1 MTPVRIRA
9 APPDR
14 ELHEALWLSIRR
26 IEAYSVALRYHEPFR
41 IAPTTSLES
50 HNVVIAIITESEV
63 VGIGESSPSKRVTHE
78 TPRTVIAVLD
88 KIAPQ
93 LIGTSPLRIERI
105 IEEMD
110 QIVAENP
117 SAKAAIDIALH
128 DIMGK
133 TAQTPLYKMLG
144 GFRDTVL
151 TDLTLSIKKP
161 EEMAEDAVAAVE
173 RGFKAL
179 KVKVGVDPEEDFE
192 RVQRIR
198 ESVGSDIAIRIDA
211 NQGWTVTQAIRV
223 LNKLERFDIEF
234 AEQPVAADEIKGLA
248 AIRRCSS
255 IPVMA
260 DESVQSPEDALNLI
274 RQDAVDLIN
283 IKLMKSGGIHKARKI
298 AAVAEAAKVPCM
310 IGCMGE
316 STVGITA
323 GVQLAAAIKNIQY
336 ADLDSD
342 ILIKDQLV
350 LEGGARLEDAKRIP
364 PEKPGLGITAVDEK
378 LLGSPVKVYT

>member
-1 MTPVRIRA
+1 LI
-9 APPDR
+9 
-14 ELHEALWLSIRR
+14 IKQ
-26 IEAYSVALRYHEPFR
+26 IETYSVTLRYHEPFR
-41 IAPTTSLES
+41 IAPTTSFES
-50 HNVVIAIITESEV
+50 RNVIVKITTESKIT
-63 VGIGESSPSKRVTHE
+63 GIGESSPSKRVTHE
-78 TPRTVIAVLD
+78 TPKTVIAVLD
-88 KIAPQ
+88 KIAPH
-93 LIGTSPLRIERI
+93 LIGMSPLRIEQI

-110 QIVAENP
+110 QIVPENP
-117 SAKAAIDIALH
+117 SAKAAIDIAIH

-133 TAQTPLYKMLG
+133 TAKTPLCNLLG
-144 GFRDTVL
+144 GFREAVI
-151 TDLTLSIKKP
+151 TDLTLGIKQP
-161 EEMAEDAVAAVE
+161 EEMAEDAVRAVR

-179 KVKVGVDPEEDFE
+179 KVKVGVDLEEDFE
-192 RVQRIR
+192 RVRRIR
-198 ESVGSDIAIRIDA
+198 EAVGPDIALRIDA
-211 NQGWTVTQAIRV
+211 NQGWTVTQAIEV

-234 AEQPVAADEIKGLA
+234 AEQPVAANEIKGLA
-248 AIRRCSS
+248 EIRRNSS

-342 ILIKDQLV
+342 ILIRDKLV
-350 LEGGARLEDAKRIP
+350 LEGGAKLEGSKRLP
-364 PEKPGLGITAVDEK
+364 PEKPGLGITGVDEN

>member
-1 MTPVRIRA
+1 MSRIN
-9 APPDR
+9 
-14 ELHEALWLSIRR
+14 R
-26 IEAYSVALRYHEPFR
+26 IESYTVALRYHEPFR
-41 IAPTTSLES
+41 IAPTISLES
-50 HNVVIAIITESEV
+50 HNVIVKIITESEMT
-63 VGIGESSPSKRVTHE
+63 GIGESSPSKRVTHE
-78 TPRTVIAVLD
+78 TPKTVIAVLD
-88 KIAPQ
+88 KIAPR
-93 LIGTSPLRIERI
+93 LVGRSSLKIERI

-133 TAQTPLYKMLG
+133 TAQTPLCKLLG

-161 EEMAEDAVAAVE
+161 EEMAEDAVAAVR

-198 ESVGSDIAIRIDA
+198 EAVGSDIAIRIDA

-234 AEQPVAADEIKGLA
+234 AEQPVAANEIKGLA
-248 AIRRCSS
+248 AIRRRSS

-260 DESVQSPEDALNLI
+260 DESIQSPEDALNLI

-298 AAVAEAAKVPCM
+298 AAIAEAAKVPCM

-350 LEGGARLEDAKRIP
+350 LEGGARLEGAKRIP
-364 PEKPGLGITAVDEK
+364 PEKPGLGITAVDEE

>member
-1 MTPVRIRA
+1 LI
-9 APPDR
+9 
-14 ELHEALWLSIRR
+14 IKQ
-26 IEAYSVALRYHEPFR
+26 IEIYSVVLRYHEPFR
-41 IAPTTSLES
+41 IAPSTSFES
-50 HNVVIAIITESEV
+50 RNVIVKIITESEI

-78 TPRTVIAVLD
+78 TPKTVIAALD
-88 KIAPQ
+88 KIAPH
-93 LIGTSPLRIERI
+93 LIGTSPLKIERI
-105 IEEMD
+105 VEEMD
-110 QIVAENP
+110 SIVAENP

-133 TAQTPLYKMLG
+133 TAQTPLYKLLG
-144 GFRDTVL
+144 GFRDAVL
-151 TDLTLSIKKP
+151 TDLTLGIKQP
-161 EEMAEDAVAAVE
+161 EEMAEDAVAAVR
-173 RGFKAL
+173 RGFQAL

-198 ESVGSDIAIRIDA
+198 EAVGSDIAIRIDA
-211 NQGWTVTQAIRV
+211 NQGWTVTQAILV
-223 LNKLERFDIEF
+223 LNRLERFDIQF
-234 AEQPVAADEIKGLA
+234 VEQPVAADEIKGLA
-248 AIRRCSS
+248 ELRRRSS

-260 DESVQSPEDALNLI
+260 DESVQSPEDALNLM

-298 AAVAEAAKVPCM
+298 AAVAEAAKVACM

-323 GVQLAAAIKNIQY
+323 GVQLAAAIRNIQY

-342 ILIKDQLV
+342 ILIKDKLV
-350 LEGGARLEDAKRIP
+350 LDGGAKLEGSKRIP
-364 PEKPGLGITAVDEK
+364 PEKPGLGITGVDEE

>member
-1 MTPVRIRA
+1 MI
-9 APPDR
+9 
-14 ELHEALWLSIRR
+14 IKQ
-26 IEAYSVALRYHEPFR
+26 IETYSVTLRYHEPFR
-41 IAPTTSLES
+41 IAPTTSS
-50 HNVVIAIITESEV
+50 ASRNVIVKITTESEIT
-63 VGIGESSPSKRVTHE
+63 GIGESSPSERVTHE
-78 TPRTVIAVLD
+78 TPKTVIAVLD
-88 KIAPQ
+88 KIAPHM
-93 LIGTSPLRIERI
+93 IGMSPLRIEQI

-110 QIVAENP
+110 QIVTENP
-117 SAKAAIDIALH
+117 SAKAAIDIAIH

-133 TAQTPLYKMLG
+133 TAKTPLCNLLG
-144 GFRDTVL
+144 GFREAVI
-151 TDLTLSIKKP
+151 TDLTLGIKKP
-161 EEMAEDAVAAVE
+161 EEMAEDAVRAVR

-192 RVQRIR
+192 RVRRIR
-198 ESVGSDIAIRIDA
+198 EAVGPDIALRIDA
-211 NQGWTVTQAIRV
+211 NQGWTVTQAIEV

-234 AEQPVAADEIKGLA
+234 AEQPVAANEIKGLA
-248 AIRRCSS
+248 EIRRSSS

-260 DESVQSPEDALNLI
+260 DESVQSPEDALSLV

-323 GVQLAAAIKNIQY
+323 GVQLAAAIRNIQY

-342 ILIKDQLV
+342 ILIKDKLV
-350 LEGGARLEDAKRIP
+350 LEGGAKLEGSKRMP
-364 PEKPGLGITAVDEK
+364 PEKPGLGVTGVDKK
-378 LLGSPVKVYT
+378 LLGRPVRVYT